1 MNFSERIKQLCKE
14 RGLMMKDLAAKL
26 EITPTGLSKAI
37 GQPYPQLQTL
47 ERIAGALGVSVSE
60 LFAPAP
66 SQISISRIVLLTIKS
81 VFADNKG
88 FFVFFCKDNPLNI
101 FFSV

>member
-1 MNFSERIKQLCKE
+1 
-14 RGLMMKDLAAKL
+14 MKDLAAKL

-60 LFAPAP
+60 LFAPTP
-66 SQISISRIVLLTIKS
+66 DQIATKCPKCGAIIK
-81 VFADNKG
+81 FKIEEDHETG
-88 FFVFFCKDNPLNI
+88 TD
-101 FFSV
+101 

>member
-66 SQISISRIVLLTIKS
+66 SQIKCPKCGTVLKIKIER
-81 VFADNKG
+81 DG
-88 FFVFFCKDNPLNI
+88 DTD
-101 FFSV
+101 

>member
-14 RGLMMKDLAAKL
+14 RGMMMKDLAAKL

-47 ERIAGALGVSVSE
+47 ERIAGALGVDVSE
-60 LFAPAP
+60 LFMP
-66 SQISISRIVLLTIKS
+66 SGFRAVCPKCGAIIKLKIEEENETGT
-81 VFADNKG
+81 D
-88 FFVFFCKDNPLNI
+88 
-101 FFSV
+101 

>member
-37 GQPYPQLQTL
+37 GQSYPQLQTL
-47 ERIAGALGVSVSE
+47 ERIAGALGVGMAE
-60 LFAPAP
+60 LFAPAAD
-66 SQISISRIVLLTIKS
+66 QIVTKCPKCGAVLKINAEDGDAK
-81 VFADNKG
+81 
-88 FFVFFCKDNPLNI
+88 
-101 FFSV
+101 